1 MAGLGGPTV
10 GRLRGATG
18 EIALGRGLALGHHDD
33 RGGAAAEQR
42 AGLLVRDL
50 PHARCA
56 RRPRRMATPSAD
68 PECLPTFCNQIAC
81 SSSCCS
87 PTATLVARRCRCL
100 AHISLCVRARAPLL
114 VSSLYVYAVSTHE
127 QLVSK
132 SFQGRHGRAFLFTTA
147 TNVMLGPKEER
158 ILMTG
163 LHSVADIYCTECSSR
178 LGWKYLEAFES
189 RHDAPASHIM
199 MTPRDASRIASHHLY
214 LSVHGHREHIR
225 ARPSPVLCMAR
236 LTRSPPPPTPLP
248 LPHPRC
254 TAKNTRKGSS

>member
-1 MAGLGGPTV
+1 MGQLWALG
-10 GRLRGATG
+10 GATG

-100 AHISLCVRARAPLL
+100 AHTCLCVRARAPLL

-199 MTPRDASRIASHHLY
+199 MTPRRVTQIAAGAALTAKGEDDKTA
-214 LSVHGHREHIR
+214 LAWAVTMDDGREGQRHDTRVVLENALKAR
-225 ARPSPVLCMAR
+225 AVELRE
-236 LTRSPPPPTPLP
+236 PPPF
-248 LPHPRC
+248 
-254 TAKNTRKGSS
+254 GGW

>member
-1 MAGLGGPTV
+1 M
-10 GRLRGATG
+10 
-18 EIALGRGLALGHHDD
+18 
-33 RGGAAAEQR
+33 
-42 AGLLVRDL
+42 RDL

-100 AHISLCVRARAPLL
+100 AHTCLCVRARAPLL

-199 MTPRDASRIASHHLY
+199 MTPRRVTHRIAS
-214 LSVHGHREHIR
+214 
-225 ARPSPVLCMAR
+225 
-236 LTRSPPPPTPLP
+236 PLP
-248 LPHPRC
+248 LRARSQRTHPCSTLACAVHGAAHPIPPSPHALAPAPPEVHSQKYKEGKFIVEKSRVVEGE
-254 TAKNTRKGSS
+254 AL